1 MAALALALGLCPAL
15 PASVVF
21 VVFGDADALAAAF
34 VVANGLENLRVS
46 VADNENEYLSP

>member
-21 VVFGDADALAAAF
+21 VVFGDA
-34 VVANGLENLRVS
+34 VASGLENSRVS